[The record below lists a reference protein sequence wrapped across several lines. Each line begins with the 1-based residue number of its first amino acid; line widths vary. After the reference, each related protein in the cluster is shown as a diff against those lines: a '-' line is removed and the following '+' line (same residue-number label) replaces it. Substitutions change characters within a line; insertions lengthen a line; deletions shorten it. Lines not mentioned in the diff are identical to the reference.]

1 MSVEIDWS
9 LLSEPS
15 PTGQAL
21 ADGLMAALNAQL
33 NTAARPSFLGPV
45 TVSSFDFGK
54 IGPSVEI
61 KDIRDVWRAFDEG
74 DEEGDAEIEARELEA
89 AQLAGVDFD
98 DPLRSPPPPYA
109 AHLSYSHAHAHV
121 HAQAYPPSHTP
132 LHHPLPISPRPRR
145 GRYPSHASAP
155 QRAPALSG
163 LGSPDDD
170 EGESVYSGVGSRS
183 VASVGL
189 GVGGLAIRRPFG
201 SPMRASLPPS
211 RVHSR
216 NEFVDERPTT
226 QTGTGQARRDSAAL
240 PFSPPPSPPVRPA
253 GLENDRSGSI
263 PPVQMHLRVEHAADL
278 SLTLF
283 TSLQVNY
290 PSALFMSLPLKLVIT
305 GLTLAADVVIAYSSR
320 KNRVHI
326 TIVDTG
332 DDGTTPEKHDHNAPY
347 AYGHHQPVTPG
358 QRILPHLHIE
368 SEIGHADAHVLR
380 NVGKVERFIVD
391 VVRKTLVDE
400 LVFPNFHTIALP

>member
-21 ADGLMAALNAQL
+21 AEGLMAALNEQL
-33 NTAARPSFLGPV
+33 NTEARPSFLGPV
-45 TVSSFDFGK
+45 TVSSFDFGEV
-54 IGPSVEI
+54 GPSVEI

-89 AQLAGVDFD
+89 AQLAADEFD
-98 DPLRSPPPPYA
+98 EPLRSPPPPYA
-109 AHLSYSHAHAHV
+109 V
-121 HAQAYPPSHTP
+121 HPHPT
-132 LHHPLPISPRPRR
+132 LHQPLPISPRPRR
-145 GRYPSHASAP
+145 GRYPSHVIASG
-155 QRAPALSG
+155 RTVTLSG

-170 EGESVYSGVGSRS
+170 EGESVHSGIASRS

-189 GVGGLAIRRPFG
+189 GVGPLALRRPFG
-201 SPMRASLPPS
+201 SPMRVSRPPS

-216 NEFVDERPTT
+216 NDLGDDQRPAT
-226 QTGTGQARRDSAAL
+226 QTGTGRARHDSAA
-240 PFSPPPSPPVRPA
+240 PASSPPPSPPVRPA
-253 GLENDRSGSI
+253 GLENDRSSSI

-290 PSALFMSLPLKLVIT
+290 PSPLFMSLPLKLVIT

-332 DDGTTPEKHDHNAPY
+332 DDGTMAEKHDYNAPY
-347 AYGHHQPVTPG
+347 AYGHHQPVNPG

-400 LVFPNFHTIALP
+400 LVFPHFHTIALP

>member
-21 ADGLMAALNAQL
+21 AEGLMAALNQQL

-54 IGPSVEI
+54 VGPSVEI

-89 AQLAGVDFD
+89 AQLAADEFD
-98 DPLRSPPPPYA
+98 EPLRSPPPPYA
-109 AHLSYSHAHAHV
+109 V
-121 HAQAYPPSHTP
+121 HPHPT
-132 LHHPLPISPRPRR
+132 LHQPLPISPRPRR
-145 GRYPSHASAP
+145 GRYPSHVVAP
-155 QRAPALSG
+155 GRAVALSG

-170 EGESVYSGVGSRS
+170 EGESVHSGIATRS

-189 GVGGLAIRRPFG
+189 GVGSLALRRPFG
-201 SPMRASLPPS
+201 SPMRVSRPPS
-211 RVHSR
+211 HVYSR
-216 NEFVDERPTT
+216 NDLGDDHRPAT
-226 QTGTGQARRDSAAL
+226 QIGTGRARQDSAA
-240 PFSPPPSPPVRPA
+240 PASSPPPSPPVRPA
-253 GLENDRSGSI
+253 GLENDRSSSI

-290 PSALFMSLPLKLVIT
+290 PSPLFMSLPLKLVIT

-332 DDGTTPEKHDHNAPY
+332 DDGTMAEKHDYNAPY
-347 AYGHHQPVTPG
+347 AYGQHQQVDPG
-358 QRILPHLHIE
+358 HRILPHLHIE

-380 NVGKVERFIVD
+380 NVGKVERFIVN

-400 LVFPNFHTIALP
+400 LVFPHFHTIALP